1 MEEMVATC
9 PETSQAMQ
17 HYDEDPRL
25 HHQNGGMPPNLLES
39 VEIGEQ
45 DFMKVDEK
53 TMKEYMEVN
62 SH

>member
-1 MEEMVATC
+1 MVTC

-25 HHQNGGMPPNLLES
+25 HRPNGGTAPNLLES

-45 DFMKVDEK
+45 DFMKVDER
-53 TMKEYMEVN
+53 TMKEYMKLN
-62 SH
+62 IYQ